1 MIKSYKAFN
10 KDMTCRGF
18 QYEIGKEY
26 EEKDAEACK
35 CGFHACEYPLDCFSY
50 YTPSKSEFCEV
61 EQSGKISKSTIDTK
75 ISSSKIKIGAKLD
88 IAGLVK
94 AAIEFTKAK
103 AIDENDPDSSYCV
116 SSTTEDCGVCFAK
129 KHHSA
134 SSATGDCSVS
144 SVTGDCS
151 ASSATGNYC
160 VSVATGSYSACS
172 TTEHYSVSAATGDC
186 SVSSAT
192 GDDSVS
198 STTGYKGASS
208 ATGGCSVSSVT
219 GDCSASSATGDYSIS
234 SATGYKGA
242 SSATGDYDTS
252 STTGDCSVSSAT
264 GSYSVSST
272 TGYKGASS
280 VTGDYSVSI
289 ATGSCSTCSAENP
302 TAIAVA
308 WGYKSRAKGVIG
320 SYITCTEW
328 KENGEDNWVLVQ
340 AKMVQVDGEKIKAD
354 TYYELIDGEFVEA
367 KD

>member
-61 EQSGKISKSTIDTK
+61 EQSGKISKSNLDTK
-75 ISSSKIKIGAKLD
+75 IASSKIKIGKKID
-88 IAGLVK
+88 IAELVE
-94 AAIEFTKAK
+94 AAIDFTKAK
-103 AIDENDPDSSYCV
+103 AIDENDPASNYYV
-116 SSTTEDCGVCFAK
+116 SSTTEDCSVCFAT

-134 SSATGDCSVS
+134 SSTTGDCSIS
-144 SVTGDCS
+144 AVTRDCS
-151 ASSATGNYC
+151 ASSATGYYC
-160 VSVATGSYSACS
+160 VSIATGSYSACS
-172 TTEHYSVSAATGDC
+172 TTEHYGISVATGDC
-186 SVSSAT
+186 SVSA
-192 GDDSVS
+192 
-198 STTGYKGASS
+198 
-208 ATGGCSVSSVT
+208 VT
-219 GDCSASSATGDYSIS
+219 GDCSASSATGYKSAS
-234 SATGYKGA
+234 SATGDYSTSSATGNYSASSVTGDCSVSSVIGYKGA
-242 SSATGDYDTS
+242 SSAAGN
-252 STTGDCSVSSAT
+252 
-264 GSYSVSST
+264 YSVSV
-272 TGYKGASS
+272 A
-280 VTGDYSVSI
+280 TGD
-289 ATGSCSTCSAENP
+289 CSTCSAENP

-328 KENGEDNWVLVQ
+328 KENGEDKWVLVQ
-340 AKMVQVDGEKIKAD
+340 AKTVQVDGEKIKAD

>member
-61 EQSGKISKSTIDTK
+61 EQSGKISKSNLDTK
-75 ISSSKIKIGAKLD
+75 IASSKIKIGAKLD

-94 AAIEFTKAK
+94 AAIDFTKAK
-103 AIDENDPDSSYCV
+103 AIDKNDPASNYCV
-116 SSTTEDCGVCFAK
+116 SSTTEDCSVCFAT

-134 SSATGDCSVS
+134 SSATGECSVS
-144 SVTGDCS
+144 AVTKDCS

-172 TTEHYSVSAATGDC
+172 ATEHYSISASTGDC

-192 GDDSVS
+192 GD
-198 STTGYKGASS
+198 G
-208 ATGGCSVSSVT
+208 
-219 GDCSASSATGDYSIS
+219 SIS
-234 SATGYKGA
+234 AA
-242 SSATGDYDTS
+242 
-252 STTGDCSVSSAT
+252 
-264 GSYSVSST
+264 

-280 VTGDYSVSI
+280 VTGDYDTSSATGNHSASSAIGNYSVSSVTGYKGASS
-289 ATGSCSTCSAENP
+289 ATGNYSVSTATGNYSTCSAENP

-308 WGYKSRAKGVIG
+308 WGYKSRAKGIIG

-328 KENGEDNWVLVQ
+328 KENDEDEWVLVQ

>member
-1 MIKSYKAFN
+1 MIKSYKGFN
-10 KDMTCRGF
+10 KNMTCRGF

-61 EQSGKISKSTIDTK
+61 EQSGKISKSNIDTK
-75 ISSSKIKIGAKLD
+75 ISSSKIKIGKKLD

-94 AAIEFTKAK
+94 AAIDFTKAK
-103 AIDENDPDSSYCV
+103 AIDENGPANKYCV
-116 SSTTEDCGVCFAK
+116 SSTIEDYSACSVTENHSASSTTGDCSVSAATGDY
-129 KHHSA
+129 SA
-134 SSATGDCSVS
+134 SSATGDYSVS
-144 SVTGDCS
+144 AATRIYS
-151 ASSATGNYC
+151 ASSATK
-160 VSVATGSYSACS
+160 
-172 TTEHYSVSAATGDC
+172 HYSISAATGDC

-192 GDDSVS
+192 GD
-198 STTGYKGASS
+198 G
-208 ATGGCSVSSVT
+208 
-219 GDCSASSATGDYSIS
+219 SIS

-242 SSATGDYDTS
+242 SSVTGDYDTS
-252 STTGDCSVSSAT
+252 SATGDYSASSAI
-264 GSYSVSST
+264 GNYSVSSV

-280 VTGDYSVSI
+280 ATGNYSVSV

-308 WGYKSRAKGVIG
+308 WGCKSRAKGVIG

-328 KENGEDNWVLVQ
+328 KENDKDKWVLVQ

>member
-61 EQSGKISKSTIDTK
+61 EQSGKISKSNLDTK
-75 ISSSKIKIGAKLD
+75 ISSSKIKIGKKLN
-88 IAGLVK
+88 IAELVK

-116 SSTTEDCGVCFAK
+116 SSTTEDCSVCFAT

-134 SSATGDCSVS
+134 SSATGDCSIS
-144 SVTGDCS
+144 AVTRDCS
-151 ASSATGNYC
+151 ASSATGYYC
-160 VSVATGSYSACS
+160 VSIATGSYSACS
-172 TTEHYSVSAATGDC
+172 TTEHYGISVATGDC
-186 SVSSAT
+186 SISA
-192 GDDSVS
+192 
-198 STTGYKGASS
+198 
-208 ATGGCSVSSVT
+208 VT
-219 GDCSASSATGDYSIS
+219 GDCSASSATGYKSAS
-234 SATGYKGA
+234 SATGDYSASSTTGNYSASSVTGDCSVSSVIGYKGA
-242 SSATGDYDTS
+242 SSAAGN
-252 STTGDCSVSSAT
+252 
-264 GSYSVSST
+264 YSVSV
-272 TGYKGASS
+272 A
-280 VTGDYSVSI
+280 TGD
-289 ATGSCSTCSAENP
+289 CSTCSAENP

-328 KENGEDNWVLVQ
+328 KENGEDKLVLVQ
-340 AKMVQVDGEKIKAD
+340 AKTVQVDGEKIKAD

>member
-26 EEKDAEACK
+26 EEKNAEACK

-61 EQSGKISKSTIDTK
+61 EQSGKISKSNLDTK
-75 ISSSKIKIGAKLD
+75 ISSSKIKIGEKLD

-103 AIDENDPDSSYCV
+103 AIDENDPASNYCV
-116 SSTTEDCGVCFAK
+116 SSTTEDCSVCFAT

-134 SSATGDCSVS
+134 SSATGDCSIS
-144 SVTGDCS
+144 AVTRDCS
-151 ASSATGNYC
+151 ASSATGYYC
-160 VSVATGSYSACS
+160 VSIATGSYSACS
-172 TTEHYSVSAATGDC
+172 TTEHYGISVATGDC
-186 SVSSAT
+186 SVSAVTGDCSASSTTGYKSASSAT
-192 GDDSVS
+192 GDYSTSSATGNYSASSVAGDCSVS
-198 STTGYKGASS
+198 SVIGYKGASS
-208 ATGGCSVSSVT
+208 ATGNYGVSV
-219 GDCSASSATGDYSIS
+219 ATGDYS
-234 SATGYKGA
+234 
-242 SSATGDYDTS
+242 TS
-252 STTGDCSVSSAT
+252 
-264 GSYSVSST
+264 
-272 TGYKGASS
+272 
-280 VTGDYSVSI
+280 
-289 ATGSCSTCSAENP
+289 SAENP

-328 KENGEDNWVLVQ
+328 KENGEDKWVLVQ
-340 AKMVQVDGEKIKAD
+340 AKTVQVDGEKIKAD